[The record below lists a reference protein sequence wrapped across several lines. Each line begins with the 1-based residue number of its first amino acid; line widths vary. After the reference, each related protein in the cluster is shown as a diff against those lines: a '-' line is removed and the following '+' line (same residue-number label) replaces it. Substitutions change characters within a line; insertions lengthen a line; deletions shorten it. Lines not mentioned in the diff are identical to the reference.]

1 MIEDKFQKSLNEL
14 IATALKMQYSDPLNA
29 KTWENIRIELTQASN
44 RVDDISKKKCLG
56 DKMIE
61 DKFQKSL
68 NELIATALKMQ
79 YSDPLNAKTWENIR
93 IELTQASN
101 RVDDISKKK

>member
-44 RVDDISKKKCLG
+44 RVDDISKKK
-56 DKMIE
+56 
-61 DKFQKSL
+61 
-68 NELIATALKMQ
+68 
-79 YSDPLNAKTWENIR
+79 
-93 IELTQASN
+93 
-101 RVDDISKKK
+101 